1 MIRIAVVDDN
11 SVYINEIKDI
21 IVRYYNEKNIAIK
34 LQCYDKS
41 ELLLFDLGEEIK
53 YDVYILDIEMPNF
66 NGIQLAEKIRRDDQT
81 SPIIFITSHLK
92 YSLIGYEYNVFRY
105 IPKSMISLKLVAAL
119 DDLVPTFDN
128 IDDKFYL
135 ISNSSRYEKVSFNE
149 IYYIYKDGKNSM
161 MVCNDKTSRVRKSLK
176 DVFVELDQER
186 FLFIERGYIV
196 NISHVIKLEA
206 NDVYMRDGEILHVGR
221 LYAQDVKLKIFTYWS
236 DSKWSI

>member
-11 SVYINEIKDI
+11 PVYIKEIKDI

-53 YDVYILDIEMPNF
+53 YDIYILDIEMPNF

-128 IDDKFYL
+128 LDEKFYL

-206 NDVYMRDGEILHVGR
+206 NDIYMRDGEILHVGR

>member
-11 SVYINEIKDI
+11 EVYITEIKDI
-21 IVRYYNEKNIAIK
+21 IVRYFNEKNKAIK

-53 YDVYILDIEMPNF
+53 YDIYILDIEMPNY
-66 NGIQLAEKIRRDDQT
+66 NGIQIAEKIRRGDTT

-119 DDLVPTFDN
+119 DDLVPTFDT

-135 ISNSSRYEKVSFNE
+135 ISNSSRYEKVSFKN

-161 MVCNDKTSRVRKSLK
+161 LVCNDKTSRVRKSLK
-176 DVFVELDQER
+176 DVFLELDQER

-206 NDVYMRDGEILHVGR
+206 NDIYMRDGEILHVGR
-221 LYAQDVKLKIFTYWS
+221 VYAQDVKLKIFNYWS
-236 DSKWSI
+236 ESKWNI

>member
-11 SVYINEIKDI
+11 PVYINEIKDI

-53 YDVYILDIEMPNF
+53 YDIYILDIEMPNF

-119 DDLVPTFDN
+119 DDLVSTFDN
-128 IDDKFYL
+128 LDEKFYL

-236 DSKWSI
+236 ESKWSI